1 MNGTPISMSK
11 EKHITSEKIKE
22 AYFRMT
28 VRYSGLFKAL
38 APRAWH
44 STDVRVDSDR
54 SETAYRNQVAEAGE
68 ITESLKS
75 RVHLTQPVLDHL
87 KDQ

>member
-1 MNGTPISMSK
+1 
-11 EKHITSEKIKE
+11 
-22 AYFRMT
+22 MT
-28 VRYSGLFKAL
+28 VRYSGLFEAL
-38 APRAWH
+38 APMAWH
-44 STDVRVDSDR
+44 TTHVRVDSGR

-75 RVHLTQPVLDHL
+75 VLTLPVLDYL

>member
-1 MNGTPISMSK
+1 
-11 EKHITSEKIKE
+11 
-22 AYFRMT
+22 MT

-38 APRAWH
+38 TPRAWR
-44 STDVRVDSDR
+44 STHVRVDSGR
-54 SETAYRNQVAEAGE
+54 SETAYRNHVAEAGE

-75 RVHLTQPVLDHL
+75 RVHLTQPVLDYL